1 MRTPGGGYHLYYS
14 TPILYKNHTA
24 KKITDERGRHLAID
38 VKTWGGFV
46 VAPPSTSHKGTYELI
61 NDQEPAPLPDALKEL
76 LTKTG
81 LVKFGPDAVKQAK
94 APVQPVCWDV
104 DEEAEREQEN
114 EEGNRVPSPTP
125 EAGVDFELMLD
136 KASQMEIM
144 YPINKSRGLNRDAQ
158 QGKMVCHLISTN
170 RRQGKAF
177 IRAVGCRWLFN
188 QQNRFEADL
197 DSAYAHLER
206 NIDDSL
212 ERRDPETGEYAISG
226 PDEQDYID
234 WMMKQAVPENS
245 LQMMQEAKRGIGCH
259 RLLVALLRIAFWKL
273 LNTEDDDIK
282 FTNKQLAKM
291 AGLSKTQLFR
301 LKPLYVSWAPVLDK
315 NGKLKL
321 NRKGQPAR
329 SGNVAS
335 VLKVL
340 VETEMGHHDKTGKAL
355 PSRFLL
361 DEDFERLAFPF
372 ADEDD
377 GEREYDSDDEDDGTR
392 EEIDQ

>member
-1 MRTPGGGYHLYYS
+1 M
-14 TPILYKNHTA
+14 
-24 KKITDERGRHLAID
+24 
-38 VKTWGGFV
+38 
-46 VAPPSTSHKGTYELI
+46 
-61 NDQEPAPLPDALKEL
+61 
-76 LTKTG
+76 
-81 LVKFGPDAVKQAK
+81 
-94 APVQPVCWDV
+94 
-104 DEEAEREQEN
+104 
-114 EEGNRVPSPTP
+114 
-125 EAGVDFELMLD
+125 
-136 KASQMEIM
+136 
-144 YPINKSRGLNRDAQ
+144 
-158 QGKMVCHLISTN
+158 
-170 RRQGKAF
+170 
-177 IRAVGCRWLFN
+177 
-188 QQNRFEADL
+188 
-197 DSAYAHLER
+197 
-206 NIDDSL
+206 
-212 ERRDPETGEYAISG
+212 
-226 PDEQDYID
+226 
-234 WMMKQAVPENS
+234 
-245 LQMMQEAKRGIGCH
+245 
-259 RLLVALLRIAFWKL
+259 VALLRIVFWKL

-377 GEREYDSDDEDDGTR
+377 GEREYETEDKEDDDER
-392 EEIDQ
+392 EETEQ